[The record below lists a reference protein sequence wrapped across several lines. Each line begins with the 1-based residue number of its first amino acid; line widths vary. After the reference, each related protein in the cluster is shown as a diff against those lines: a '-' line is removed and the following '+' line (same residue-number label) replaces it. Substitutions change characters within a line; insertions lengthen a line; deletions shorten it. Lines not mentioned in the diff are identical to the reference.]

1 MNEKINFLIAGGDL
15 RQVYTAK
22 ALSQE
27 YNVYALGLS
36 KNHINTDKINLIENI
51 DDVPYEVDHIILPL
65 PVSQDGEYINAPF
78 SSRKIAASEL
88 IPHIKNGGIV
98 FGGKFDDA
106 SRKIFINSG
115 IETIDYFDR
124 EELNVLNAVPTAEG
138 AVQIAMEETASTIY
152 GQNILIT
159 GFGRISKVLIKILNG
174 MGANVTV
181 TARKYSDLAWA
192 EIYGCKSV
200 HTSSLHEC
208 IDKFDI
214 IFNTVPAVLFDEY
227 MLNKLRKDTLM
238 IDLASKPGGV
248 DFNIAGKLGLK
259 VIWALSLP
267 GKVAPVSSGEIIAGT
282 VLNILKE
289 RGKSDD

>member
-78 SSRKIAASEL
+78 SNRKIAASEL

-106 SRKIFINSG
+106 SQKIFINSG

-248 DFNIAGKLGLK
+248 DFDIAGKLGLK

>member
-65 PVSQDGEYINAPF
+65 PVSQDGKYINAPF

-248 DFNIAGKLGLK
+248 DFDIAGKLGLK

>member
-98 FGGKFDDA
+98 FGGKFDDI
-106 SRKIFINSG
+106 SQKIFINSG

-248 DFNIAGKLGLK
+248 DFDIAGKLGLK

-267 GKVAPVSSGEIIAGT
+267 GKVAPVSSSEIIAGT

>member
-248 DFNIAGKLGLK
+248 DFDIAGKLGLK